1 MSILNQLLGNG
12 SQQSASSDSSSFDG
26 SIGTAPGLALGTGD
40 ILSFSSA
47 DASSAGDGGPESVNA
62 TEFTGIGGLGVGFG
76 APTQI
81 GFSGDNMS
89 EDASASAGGS
99 GGLLGGL
106 L

>member
-26 SIGTAPGLALGTGD
+26 SIGTAPGLSLGTGD

-47 DASSAGDGGPESVNA
+47 DASSAGDGGPQSASA
-62 TEFTGIGGLGVGFG
+62 TEFTGIGGLGLGLG
-76 APTQI
+76 APTVI
-81 GFSGDNMS
+81 GFSGSNMS
-89 EDASASAGGS
+89 DDASSSAGG